1 MNQIAY
7 SPDIVERI
15 ESLSRKA
22 MEKKKILSDFVG
34 ILQDRANLEDYY
46 SRNLEKISESL
57 TKLIHGR
64 DNMKEIFLL
73 VRNFV
78 GIQAE

>member
-15 ESLSRKA
+15 ETLSRKA

-34 ILQDRANLEDYY
+34 IL
-46 SRNLEKISESL
+46 
-57 TKLIHGR
+57 
-64 DNMKEIFLL
+64 
-73 VRNFV
+73 
-78 GIQAE
+78 

>member
-57 TKLIHGR
+57 NKLIHGR